1 LIVIHCSAVGP
12 GQTSS
17 AKQID
22 SWHRKRGFDG
32 IGYHYVIRRD
42 GSVEKGRPE
51 AKIGAH
57 AKGYNAHSIGI
68 CYEGGLRPPDPT
80 FCPSTKVEGENKQR
94 DSKKKYV
101 AADTRTPEQKEA
113 ILKLLRELME
123 RYPGCKVVGH
133 RDLGAKKSC
142 PCFDAI
148 AEYGPPNPL

>member
-1 LIVIHCSAVGP
+1 LIVIHCSAVRP

-51 AKIGAH
+51 AKVGAH

-68 CYEGGLRPPDPT
+68 CYEGGLNEQG
-80 FCPSTKVEGENKQR
+80 K
-94 DSKKKYV
+94 

-113 ILKLLRELME
+113 ILKLLRELMA

-133 RDLGAKKSC
+133 RDLGARKSC

-148 AEYGPPNPL
+148 EEYGPPNPL